1 MKKIIASII
10 LMLIVTLPLT
20 AQVKQP
26 YTITGTET
34 YIINSTINQRVYN
47 LAVSLPNNYDKSKK
61 YPTYYILDGYYAFPF
76 IAESNKTMG
85 NWTLGNLI
93 EDVIIVSITGKEKD
107 FDDWLYQ
114 RWPDYT
120 FTQSIKFDTI
130 FTKSWQSP
138 EPLVSGKGDAF
149 LEVIRKEIIPLIDK
163 NYSTN
168 QERGISGHSLS
179 GQFVANLLF
188 NANDIFSKFGI
199 SSSGALGYNNN
210 DIRLIEKEYSKTH
223 DSLKAKVFLSY
234 ASLEE
239 KEEINDLYE
248 FEALLKK
255 YQGVETNL
263 IIFDDETHVSM
274 IPAMISKCLRY
285 LYKKEKVKSN

>member
-1 MKKIIASII
+1 MKKIISSII
-10 LMLIVTLPLT
+10 LLLIVTLQLT
-20 AQVKQP
+20 AQDKQP
-26 YTITGTET
+26 YNIAGTDT
-34 YIINSTINQRVYN
+34 YSINSKINQRVYN
-47 LAVSLPNNYDKSKK
+47 LAVSLPNNYDKAKK
-61 YPTYYILDGYYAFPF
+61 YPTYYILDGFYAFPF

-199 SSSGALGYNNN
+199 NSPFLLLYNDNE
-210 DIRLIEKEYSKTH
+210 IRRTEYKFSLTH
-223 DSLKAKVFLSY
+223 HSLNAKVFLSFG
-234 ASLEE
+234 SLES
-239 KEEINDLYE
+239 KEDIKDLHE
-248 FEALLKK
+248 FEVLLKK
-255 YQGVETNL
+255 YKGVETNL
-263 IIFDDETHVSM
+263 VIFEDETHVSV
-274 IPAMISKCLRY
+274 IPSMISRCLRY

>member
-1 MKKIIASII
+1 MKKIIVSII
-10 LMLIVTLPLT
+10 LLLIVTFQLT

-26 YTITGTET
+26 YIIAGAEAYT
-34 YIINSTINQRVYN
+34 INSKINQKVYN
-47 LAVSLPNNYDKSKK
+47 LAVSLPHNYDKAKK
-61 YPTYYILDGYYAFPF
+61 YPTYYILDGFYAFPI
-76 IAESNKTMG
+76 IAESHKMMG
-85 NWTLGNLI
+85 GWKSSNQI
-93 EDVIIVSITGKEKD
+93 EDVIIVSITGNETNGYE
-107 FDDWLYQ
+107 WLCQ

-120 FTQSIKFDTI
+120 FTQSIQWDTVG
-130 FTKSWQSP
+130 TKDWFSP
-138 EPLVSGKGDAF
+138 TPLISGKGDAF

-179 GQFVANLLF
+179 GLYVANLLF
-188 NANDIFSKFGI
+188 KANDIFSKFGI

-274 IPAMISKCLRY
+274 IPAMISKYLRY